1 MKNNKIKG
9 LFLTFISIIYGVLML
24 INAPPV
30 YSSGIGERAQEAILR
45 MRTAQFY
52 DVRFSSNH
60 LKVGEDLVVTGKV
73 MILPIWPHE
82 LGFSGIG
89 YINFFEPGPR
99 LVRKE
104 TVVNGQPLFSS
115 MIIKLGD
122 NYEFKEVLTARQPGT
137 WPVGVTMNI
146 KDIGPIVGPSIKVA
160 IDPSNSPFTYVIKTL
175 TGQTINLENYG
186 LSRAFGWSMLW
197 VFLGIGWLYYW
208 LILKPTAPRL
218 GLAYLEKE
226 DELITKKDTQFGLLF
241 LGIVVILVFGGA
253 FITSKQFPIVIP
265 LQKTFVRID
274 PLAPEPA
281 FVEAKVTKATY
292 NVQQRS
298 LDFDLQVTNKG
309 NDKVYLKRFQT
320 ANVAFLNPSAPNNQ
334 WPSDS
339 PEVNGGELQITPS
352 EPILAGETKTLH
364 VKAQG
369 SAWEV
374 ERLST
379 IYKETSSRF
388 GGLLFFSDSEGRRNI
403 IAIADQFVVP
413 VFE

>member
-1 MKNNKIKG
+1 MKIKNHY
-9 LFLTFISIIYGVLML
+9 LNILILTSTVIIAIIVSSHLY
-24 INAPPV
+24 A
-30 YSSGIGERAQEAILR
+30 SGIGERAQEAILR

-73 MILPIWPHE
+73 IILPIWPHE

-99 LVRKE
+99 LIRKE
-104 TVVNGQPLFSS
+104 TVVNGQPVFSS

-122 NYEFKEVLTARQPGT
+122 TYDFKEVLTARRPGT

-146 KDIGPIVGPSIKVA
+146 KDIGPIVGPSIKVT
-160 IDPSNSPFTYVIKTL
+160 IDPSSSPFTNTIQTL

-186 LSRAFGWSMLW
+186 LSRAMGWSFLW
-197 VFLGIGWLYYW
+197 VVLGIGWLYYW

-218 GLAYLEKE
+218 GLAFLEKE
-226 DELITKKDTQFGLLF
+226 DELVTKQDQRFGFLF
-241 LGIVVILVFGGA
+241 LAIVLVLVFGGA
-253 FITSKQFPIVIP
+253 FITSKQFPIVVP

-274 PLAPEPA
+274 PLPKEPT
-281 FVEAKVTKATY
+281 FVEAKVSKATY
-292 NVQQRS
+292 YVQQRS
-298 LDFDLQVTNKG
+298 LDFDLIVTNKG
-309 NDKVYLKRFQT
+309 NEKVYLRRFQT
-320 ANVAFLNPSAPNNQ
+320 ANVAFLNPAAPDNQ
-334 WPSDS
+334 WPADS
-339 PEVNGGELQITPS
+339 PEVNGGELQITPN
-352 EPILAGETKTLH
+352 EPILPGETKQLH

-369 SAWEV
+369 AAWEV

-379 IYKETSSRF
+379 IYKESASRF
-388 GGLLFFSDSEGRRNI
+388 GGLIFFGDAAGNRNI

-413 VFE
+413 VFQ

>member
-1 MKNNKIKG
+1 MKIKNW
-9 LFLTFISIIYGVLML
+9 FIIPIVLACSLML
-24 INAPPV
+24 ATIASNSLFA
-30 YSSGIGERAQEAILR
+30 SGIGERAQEAILR

-104 TVVNGQPLFSS
+104 TVVNGQPVFSS

-122 NYEFKEVLTARQPGT
+122 TYDFKEVLTARQPGT

-146 KDIGPIVGPSIKVA
+146 KDIGPIVGPSIKVT
-160 IDPSNSPFTYVIKTL
+160 IDPSSTPYTNTVQTL
-175 TGQTINLENYG
+175 TGQSVNLENYG
-186 LSRAFGWSMLW
+186 LSRAMGWSFLW
-197 VFLGIGWLYYW
+197 VLLGIGWLYYW

-226 DELITKKDTQFGLLF
+226 DELVTKQDQKLGLLF
-241 LGIVVILVFGGA
+241 LGLVIVLVFGGA
-253 FITSKQFPIVIP
+253 FIASKQFPIVVP

-274 PLAPEPA
+274 PLPQEPTY
-281 FVEAKVTKATY
+281 VEAKVNKATY

-298 LDFDLQVTNKG
+298 LDFDLVVTNKG
-309 NDKVYLKRFQT
+309 TDKVYLRRFQT
-320 ANVAFLNPSAPNNQ
+320 ANVAFLNPAAPDNQ
-334 WPSDS
+334 WPADS
-339 PEVNGGELQITPS
+339 PEVNGGDLQITPND
-352 EPILAGETKTLH
+352 PILPGETKQLH
-364 VKAQG
+364 IKAQG
-369 SAWEV
+369 AAWEV

-379 IYKETSSRF
+379 IYKESASRF
-388 GGLLFFSDSEGRRNI
+388 GGLLFFGDTQGHRNI
-403 IAIADQFVVP
+403 IAIADQFIVP
-413 VFE
+413 VFQ